1 MAYTETEIDQ
11 FMQAAIAEANQ
22 ARIIGE
28 VPIGAV
34 IVQNGEIIGRGH
46 NIREHAQDATLHA
59 EMLAIQEACM
69 VTKSWR
75 LEEAAIF
82 VTLEPCPM
90 CAGAIINS
98 RIPNVY
104 FGASD
109 PKAGVTGTLMNLLT
123 DTRFNHQA
131 QVIGGIREAECAA
144 LLQTFF
150 KAIRAKR
157 RLKKKNASNLK
168 SNQL

>member
-1 MAYTETEIDQ
+1 MIGKGVSELGYTQTEIDQ
-11 FMQAAIAEANQ
+11 WMQVAIDEANQ

-34 IVQNGEIIGRGH
+34 IVKDGQIIGRGH

-59 EMLAIQEACM
+59 EIIAIQEACM
-69 VTKSWR
+69 VEKSWR
-75 LEEAAIF
+75 LEDTAIF

-90 CAGAIINS
+90 CAGAITNS

-123 DTRFNHQA
+123 DKRFNHQA
-131 QVIGGIREAECAA
+131 TVVAGVREVECAA
-144 LLQTFF
+144 LLQTFS
-150 KAIRAKR
+150 KNSGKSS
-157 RLKKKNASNLK
+157 KKEEKNW
-168 SNQL
+168 

>member
-11 FMQAAIAEANQ
+11 FMQAAIDEANQ

-34 IVQNGEIIGRGH
+34 IVYNGEIIGRGH

-59 EMLAIQEACM
+59 EILAIQEACM
-69 VTKSWR
+69 VAKSWR
-75 LEEAAIF
+75 LEETAIF

-131 QVIGGIREAECAA
+131 QVTGGIREAECAA

-168 SNQL
+168 